1 MVRSRNSDP
10 PTFHQ
15 DIMPCLRTF
24 MRYIFD
30 DLSQLREI
38 LRLDRTVD
46 PLQDSFSTLA
56 SAHVSTA
63 AVACRHVLPGNG

>member
-1 MVRSRNSDP
+1 
-10 PTFHQ
+10 
-15 DIMPCLRTF
+15 